1 MSDRG
6 SISPV
11 VAAML
16 GVLVLVGCWTA
27 DLARVAVAAS
37 AAQAA
42 ADAAALA
49 AAQAIAMP
57 TSAAPEVAAAT
68 FASVNG
74 AVLVECRC
82 DPATFQADVTVVIDV
97 DDLVLSSTRRVV
109 RSARAVVELP
119 TSSS

>member
-1 MSDRG
+1 VSDRG

-37 AAQAA
+37 AAP

-57 TSAAPEVAAAT
+57 TGAAPEVAAAT

-82 DPATFQADVTVVIDV
+82 DPATFQADVTVVINV
-97 DDLVLSSTRRVV
+97 DDLVLSSARRIV
-109 RSARAVVELP
+109 RSARAVVDLP